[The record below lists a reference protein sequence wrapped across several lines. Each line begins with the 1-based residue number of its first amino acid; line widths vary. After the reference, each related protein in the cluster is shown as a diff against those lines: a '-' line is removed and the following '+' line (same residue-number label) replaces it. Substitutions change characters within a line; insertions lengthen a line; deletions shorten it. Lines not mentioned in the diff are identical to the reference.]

1 MAAFSNMGVMCIN
14 GEVQGVC
21 QNCLWLEWNPELKRC
36 TNSKTCVCPR
46 RDEEHLGGSESGET
60 AFFL

>member
-46 RDEEHLGGSESGET
+46 RDEERLGGFDSGET